1 MKAMQERTF
10 EDNEYKVIVTREEL
24 GGEMKYVEFIFNK
37 EDNKLKPSHILK
49 GRKQAELCCEEL
61 AIMMDALKDEQYRE
75 EKCGSRN
82 IAEKLSALI
91 ETINN
96 QVK

>member
-1 MKAMQERTF
+1 MKE
-10 EDNEYKVIVTREEL
+10 I
-24 GGEMKYVEFIFNK
+24 
-37 EDNKLKPSHILK
+37 KLTN
-49 GRKQAELCCEEL
+49 EEL

-91 ETINN
+91 ETIEN